1 MVHVNCVRHC
11 SYFFA
16 KVGENVK
23 KCRYCLLETF
33 TYLAAWPHKYI
44 EEYSQI
50 CKCRARVDNTGPPY
64 CWEVISE
71 YVNPG
76 LLRTFS
82 EVKIGQFPNF
92 GCRLW
97 GALAKKLYMLHQK

>member
-1 MVHVNCVRHC
+1 MVHVNCVRHL
-11 SYFFA
+11 SNHLFSSSRISEY
-16 KVGENVK
+16 VK

-76 LLRTFS
+76 LFRH
-82 EVKIGQFPNF
+82 FPWLKMVIFRILGADF
-92 GCRLW
+92 GRF
-97 GALAKKLYMLHQK
+97 